1 MVAVK
6 FVDIKNETDLKYKN
20 GVPVVDVNVDVGNS
34 NKELIEA
41 IKAQGANSDDQE
53 LKDLM
58 KQFIAVMAQDKI
70 AEKAV
75 EKAVE
80 KTEEKFDE
88 EPEGFVE

>member
-1 MVAVK
+1 MV
-6 FVDIKNETDLKYKN
+6 N
-20 GVPVVDVNVDVGNS
+20 GKALS
-34 NKELIEA
+34 LASTTLA
-41 IKAQGANSDDQE
+41 IQAQGANSNDQE

-70 AEKAV
+70 AEKSV
-75 EKAVE
+75 EKSVE